1 MLETRILQY
10 SHEPKTT
17 LHFPD
22 IRCETGD
29 HWLILGNS
37 GSGKTTFLHLL
48 AGLLRPKNGEV
59 LIDNQSIS
67 TLSQAKLDA
76 FRGQKIGIIFQQNH
90 FVRALSVFENLS
102 LAQNLA
108 GLKTDRDR
116 IFSLLKNLNLEEKNR
131 RRPHELSQGEQQRV
145 AIARALINQPSLIL
159 ADEPTSAL
167 DDKNADEVLQLLEN
181 QAIASN
187 STLLI
192 VTHDG
197 RLKSHF
203 AKKIVLENL
212 QKSTNR

>member
-1 MLETRILQY
+1 MLKTNALQFA
-10 SHEPKTT
+10 HDTKTT
-17 LHFPD
+17 LYFPD
-22 IRCETGD
+22 IQCETGE
-29 HWLILGNS
+29 HWLILGDS

-48 AGLLRPKNGEV
+48 AGLLRPKQGEV
-59 LIDNQSIS
+59 LIENQSIDQ
-67 TLSQAKLDA
+67 LSQAKLDQ

-145 AIARALINQPSLIL
+145 AIARALINQPSIIL

-167 DDKNADEVLQLLEN
+167 DDKNAEEVLQLLEN
-181 QAIASN
+181 QALTSN

-203 AKKIVLENL
+203 SKKIILENI
-212 QKSTNR
+212 QKQAAR

>member
-1 MLETRILQY
+1 MLETRALQY
-10 SHEPKTT
+10 NHDSKTT

-22 IRCETGD
+22 IHCETGE
-29 HWLILGNS
+29 HWLILGDS

-48 AGLLRPKNGEV
+48 AGLLRPKQGEV
-59 LIDNQSIS
+59 LIQNQSFS
-67 TLSQAKLDA
+67 QLSQAKLDQ
-76 FRGQKIGIIFQQNH
+76 FRGQKIGIILQQNH

-108 GLKTDRDR
+108 GFKTDRDR

-167 DDKNADEVLQLLEN
+167 DDKNTEEVLQLLEN
-181 QAIASN
+181 QALTSN

-192 VTHDG
+192 VTHDS

-203 AKKIVLENL
+203 SKKIMLENI
-212 QKSTNR
+212 QKQAAR